1 MARSPEEAARGHSIN
16 LVGTPTGLIASVA
29 YNDFP
34 VPLHITGVRETNK
47 GLFQEM
53 LPRAESPE
61 DACEAFQQWLGTMFG
76 LEPEQKEK
84 GDAPNKGRR
93 RFRSSYL
100 RLIKGWGFDTNSPE
114 GAVLKGWVESRF
126 GLFPTFHKEPVDR
139 VGGAG
144 WLAYTEEKMSSRFH
158 ANSIYLQLDL
168 LYEFCQWSLARF
180 FLAGKK
186 HLTLYRGV
194 NGYQEQV
201 LVERIDKRTII
212 VRLNNLISFSSS
224 RDIAGEFGD
233 HILEAIVPASKILF
247 FNALLPTAPLKGEH
261 EYMVIGG
268 DYRVTASY
276 F

>member
-1 MARSPEEAARGHSIN
+1 MPRSEEEAQRGHSTN
-16 LVGTPTGLIASVA
+16 LVGVPTGLLASVA

-47 GLFQEM
+47 GLFLEM

-61 DACEAFQQWLGTMFG
+61 EASWAFQEWMGTMFG
-76 LEPEQKEK
+76 LEPEQRESGRPKEK
-84 GDAPNKGRR
+84 K

-100 RLIKGWGFDTNSPE
+100 RLLKGWGYETNTPE
-114 GAVLKGWVESRF
+114 GAVMKGWVESRF
-126 GLFPTFHKEPVDR
+126 GLFPTFHKAPVDR
-139 VGGAG
+139 LGGKG
-144 WLAYTEEKMSSRFH
+144 WIAYTEEKMSSRFH

-168 LYEFCQWSLARF
+168 LYEFCQWSLNRF

-194 NGYQEQV
+194 NSYEEQT
-201 LVERIDKRTII
+201 LVERIDRRTIV
-212 VRLNNLISFSSS
+212 VRLNNLNSFSSS

-233 HILEAIVPASKILF
+233 HILEADIPATKIVF

-268 DYRVTASY
+268 DFRVKASY

>member
-1 MARSPEEAARGHSIN
+1 M
-16 LVGTPTGLIASVA
+16 PTGLIASVA

-84 GDAPNKGRR
+84 GDGPNKGRR

-233 HILEAIVPASKILF
+233 HILEAHVPASKILF

>member
-1 MARSPEEAARGHSIN
+1 MARPDEEAARGHSTN
-16 LVGTPTGLIASVA
+16 LVGIPTGLLASVA
-29 YNDFP
+29 YNDYP
-34 VPLHITGVRETNK
+34 VALHIAGVRETNK

-53 LPRAESPE
+53 LPRAESIE
-61 DACEAFQQWLGTMFG
+61 EAAWAFQEWMGSMFG
-76 LEPEQKEK
+76 LEPEQLEKGSGIKEK
-84 GDAPNKGRR
+84 K

-100 RLIKGWGFDTNSPE
+100 RLLKGWGFETNTPE
-114 GAVLKGWVESRF
+114 GAVMKGWVESRF
-126 GLFPTFHKEPVDR
+126 GLFPTFHKEPVGR
-139 VGGAG
+139 VGSKG
-144 WLAYTEEKMSSRFH
+144 WVAYTEEKMSSRFH
-158 ANSIYLQLDL
+158 SNSIYLQLDL

-180 FLAGKK
+180 FLSGRK

-194 NGYQEQV
+194 NSYEEQV

-212 VRLNNLISFSSS
+212 VRLNNLNSFSSS

-233 HILEAIVPASKILF
+233 HILEALVPASKILF

-268 DYRVTASY
+268 DFRVTASY